1 MNDLQLIEDSGEVY
15 ADSRDVAEMI
25 GREHSKLLRAIRTY
39 CEYLNEAKIGSVD
52 FFVEAEYEDG
62 KGETRPCYFLTKKG
76 CDMVANKLTG
86 KSGVLFTAAYVT
98 AFEKMRERLNG
109 PDIPAAP
116 EPLRLKAGRCKIE
129 CLPEDVREKIDE
141 CLAEGQSMERVSYQI
156 AILTRIYI
164 SPSSV
169 RRYCNKYFESTSEET
184 DGNNFDGIRIELDGG
199 GTAVISLEK

>member
-15 ADSRDVAEMI
+15 ADSRDVAKMI

-39 CEYLNEAKIGSVD
+39 CEYLTEAKIGVSD
-52 FFVEAEYEDG
+52 FFEEAEYEDSTG
-62 KGETRPCYFLTKKG
+62 RTLPCYFLTKKG

-109 PDIPAAP
+109 RYAP
-116 EPLRLKAGRCKIE
+116 ESLPFKTGKAGRCKIE
-129 CLPEDVREKIDE
+129 YLPEDVRGKIDK
-141 CLAEGQSMERVSYQI
+141 CLMDGQSMERVSYQI

-169 RRYCNKYFESTSEET
+169 RRYCNKYFENSSAET
-184 DGNNFDGIRIELDGG
+184 DEHHIDGIRIELDGG
-199 GTAVISLEK
+199 GAAVIDLEK

>member
-25 GREHSKLLRAIRTY
+25 GRPHYDLLKNIRNYVKFLT
-39 CEYLNEAKIGSVD
+39 EGNFPVSE
-52 FFVEAEYEDG
+52 FFEEAEYEDSTG
-62 KGETRPCYFLTKKG
+62 RTLPCYFLTKKG

-109 PDIPAAP
+109 RYAP
-116 EPLRLKAGRCKIE
+116 ESLPFKTGKAGRCKIE
-129 CLPEDVREKIDE
+129 YLPEDVRGKIDK
-141 CLAEGQSMERVSYQI
+141 CLMDGQSMERVSYQI
-156 AILTRIYI
+156 AILTGLYI

>member
-25 GREHSKLLRAIRTY
+25 GRPHYELLKSIRKY
-39 CEYLNEAKIGSVD
+39 VEFLNEGIFPAVD
-52 FFVEAEYEDG
+52 FFVETEYEDS

-109 PDIPAAP
+109 RYAP
-116 EPLRLKAGRCKIE
+116 EPLPFKTGKAGRCKIE
-129 CLPEDVREKIDE
+129 YLPEDVRGKIDK
-141 CLAEGQSMERVSYQI
+141 CLMDGQSMEHVSYQI
-156 AILTRIYI
+156 AILTGLYI

-169 RRYCNKYFESTSEET
+169 RRYCNKYFENCSAET
-184 DGNNFDGIRIELDGG
+184 NEYHIDGIRIELDGG
-199 GTAVISLEK
+199 GAAVIELE